1 MKTGINNE
9 EDKIMKRFFDLVSIT
24 LVSLVACTRAQE
36 LDIPDIPDDGFTII
50 AKTEAPAE
58 TRTVV
63 ESGTHV
69 YWEPGDR
76 IAVFSG
82 EKKGRFVTDLTSP
95 SATAAFRDAQG
106 DDSWEECKDL
116 WAVYPYNTE
125 AVFDGET
132 ITMALPNRQA
142 AREGTFGKDLN
153 LSIAHNPTGNSLQF
167 YNVCGGIRFSLSQDG
182 IKEVVLQGLKAEA
195 LAGKIKVGFQDGIP
209 TILDVTEGKAWID
222 IIPPDGETFK
232 KDTWYYVIAIPQV
245 FEQGLRLRF
254 RDNAGQESYCVF
266 DAGVAIKRGV
276 YGSVTHA
283 ESKLTNQ
290 LALEREALIELY
302 NATDGDHWKDNTNW
316 CSDKPLREWTGV
328 STDAYGRVTQLML
341 SAKGLN
347 GTIPESIGNLVN
359 LTYLH
364 LGNNYEITGP
374 IPESIGNLVNLKVLM
389 LAENKLT
396 GTIPD
401 AIKNLTQ
408 LEYFDIY
415 QNRLDGILS
424 EDLYYSDWWIS
435 RYFRMDQR
443 DGYGRVFENIYESMD
458 FSRDGEVKN
467 LQKHTK
473 GPGIPIVLT
482 ADGFSDRMYTD
493 GYFDKIVNMAV
504 EAFFDEEPY
513 RTFRDYFDVYS
524 VAAVSKNE
532 LIAYDLAFETTF
544 SNWGPSGGIQCNED
558 KVNEYILKVPE
569 LQGNSSNAVG
579 ILLVNKNNGCVGP
592 FAYPFY
598 ENGYAL
604 CVVGAG
610 DLDNLKHEAGGH
622 GFGKLADE
630 YYRNEPYTGNLY
642 EECHQYGWY
651 LNIDDTNDPTQ
662 VLWKDFLND
671 SYYQNEGIG
680 IYQGAL
686 FNNLYKSTIESIM
699 LNGTNGF
706 NPPSRWAIYQRIK
719 KLAGED
725 YTFED
730 FLNFD
735 KNRKANLVERRP
747 AHVYNNINEKPLV
760 SIHSPSSE
768 IKVY

>member
-1 MKTGINNE
+1 M
-9 EDKIMKRFFDLVSIT
+9 EDKIMKRFFYLVSIT

-69 YWEPGDR
+69 YWEPGDE

-82 EKKGRFVTDLTSP
+82 DKLGRFATDLTTTSG
-95 SATAAFRDAQG
+95 TAAFKDVQEDESWADVNDIWALYPFSGDA
-106 DDSWEECKDL
+106 
-116 WAVYPYNTE
+116 T
-125 AVFDGET
+125 FDGET
-132 ITMALPNRQA
+132 ITTVMPWRQV
-142 AREGTFGKDLN
+142 AREDSFGKDMN
-153 LSIAHNPTGNSLQF
+153 LAIAHNPSGHNLQF
-167 YNVCGGIRFSLSQDG
+167 YNVGGGIRFSLSKEG
-182 IKEVVLQGLKAEA
+182 IKEVELVGQKGEV
-195 LAGKIKVGFQDGIP
+195 LAGKIKIGFKEGVP
-209 TILDVTEGKAWID
+209 TIQEVTDGQPWVVVT
-222 IIPPDGETFK
+222 PPNGETFK
-232 KDTWYYVIAIPQV
+232 KDTWYYIITIPQV
-245 FEQGLRLRF
+245 LENGFSLEF
-254 RDNAGQESYCVF
+254 RNGNQYNDFFYDKSVI
-266 DAGVAIKRGV
+266 IKRSI
-276 YGSVTHA
+276 YGSLTHA
-283 ESKLTNQ
+283 ESIHEKQ
-290 LALEREALIELY
+290 LALEREALIDLY
-302 NATDGDHWKDNTNW
+302 NATDGDHWKNNTNW
-316 CSDKPLREWTGV
+316 CSDLPVGRWEGVWTDV
-328 STDAYGRVTQLML
+328 HGRVYHLQL
-341 SAKGLN
+341 SANGLN

-396 GTIPD
+396 GTIPETIMNI
-401 AIKNLTQ
+401 AQ
-408 LEYFDIY
+408 LDDFAIY

-424 EDLYYSDWWIS
+424 EKLYYSDWWIS
-435 RYFRMDQR
+435 RYFRMDQQ
-443 DGYGRVFENIYESMD
+443 DGYGLVFENIYESTD
-458 FSRDGEVKN
+458 FSRDGEVKY

-473 GPGIPIVLT
+473 GPGIPIVIT
-482 ADGFSDRMYTD
+482 ADGFSDRMYAD
-493 GYFDKIVNMAV
+493 GYFDKIVTMAV

-532 LIAYDLAFETTF
+532 LIAYDLAFETRF
-544 SNWGPSGGIQCNED
+544 SDWGPSDGIQCNEN

-569 LQGNSSNAVG
+569 LHGNSDNAVG
-579 ILLVNKNNGCVGP
+579 ILLVNKNNGCVAP
-592 FAYPFY
+592 FAYPFF

-604 CVVGAG
+604 CVIGVGDWG
-610 DLDNLKHEAGGH
+610 NVKHEAGGH

-686 FNNLYKSTIESIM
+686 FNNLYKSTRESIM
-699 LNGTNGF
+699 LNGINGF

-730 FLNFD
+730 FLNYD
-735 KNRKANLVERRP
+735 KNRKANLVERRRS
-747 AHVYNNINEKPLV
+747 AHMYNNIKEKPLV
-760 SIHSPSSE
+760 SIDSPSSE

>member
-1 MKTGINNE
+1 M
-9 EDKIMKRFFDLVSIT
+9 EDKIMKRFFYLVSIT

-69 YWEPGDR
+69 YWEPGDE

-82 EKKGRFVTDLTSP
+82 DKLGRFATDLTTTSG
-95 SATAAFRDAQG
+95 TAAFKDVQEDESWADVNDIWALYPFSGDA
-106 DDSWEECKDL
+106 
-116 WAVYPYNTE
+116 T
-125 AVFDGET
+125 FDGET
-132 ITMALPNRQA
+132 ITTVMPWRQV
-142 AREGTFGKDLN
+142 AREDSFGKDMN
-153 LSIAHNPTGNSLQF
+153 LAIAHNPSGHNLQF
-167 YNVCGGIRFSLSQDG
+167 YNVGGGIRFSLSKEG
-182 IKEVVLQGLKAEA
+182 IKEVELVGQKGEV
-195 LAGKIKVGFQDGIP
+195 LAGKIKIGFKEGVP
-209 TILDVTEGKAWID
+209 TIQEVTDGQPWVVVT
-222 IIPPDGETFK
+222 PPNGETFK
-232 KDTWYYVIAIPQV
+232 KDTWYYIITIPQV
-245 FEQGLRLRF
+245 LENGFSLEF
-254 RDNAGQESYCVF
+254 RNGNQYNDFFYDKSVI
-266 DAGVAIKRGV
+266 IKRSI
-276 YGSVTHA
+276 YGSLTHA
-283 ESKLTNQ
+283 ESIHEKQ
-290 LALEREALIELY
+290 LALEREALIDLY
-302 NATDGDHWKDNTNW
+302 NATDGDHWKNNTNW
-316 CSDKPLREWTGV
+316 CSDLPVGRWEGVWTDV
-328 STDAYGRVTQLML
+328 HGRVYHLQL
-341 SAKGLN
+341 SANGLN

-364 LGNNYEITGP
+364 LGHNYEITGP

-396 GTIPD
+396 GTIPETIMNI
-401 AIKNLTQ
+401 AQ
-408 LEYFDIY
+408 LDDFAIY

-424 EDLYYSDWWIS
+424 EKLYYSDWWIS
-435 RYFRMDQR
+435 RYFRMDQQ
-443 DGYGRVFENIYESMD
+443 DGYGLVFENIYESTD
-458 FSRDGEVKN
+458 FSRDGEVKY

-473 GPGIPIVLT
+473 GPGIPIVIT
-482 ADGFSDRMYTD
+482 ADGFSDRMYAD
-493 GYFDKIVNMAV
+493 GYFDKIVTMAV

-532 LIAYDLAFETTF
+532 LIAYDLAFETRF
-544 SNWGPSGGIQCNED
+544 SDWGPSDGIQCNEN

-569 LQGNSSNAVG
+569 LHGNSDNAVG
-579 ILLVNKNNGCVGP
+579 ILLVNKNNGCVAP
-592 FAYPFY
+592 FAYPFF

-604 CVVGAG
+604 CVIGVGDWG
-610 DLDNLKHEAGGH
+610 NVKHEAGGH

-686 FNNLYKSTIESIM
+686 FNNLYKSTRESIM
-699 LNGTNGF
+699 LNGINGF

-730 FLNFD
+730 FLNYD
-735 KNRKANLVERRP
+735 KNRKANLVERRRS
-747 AHVYNNINEKPLV
+747 AHMYNNIKEKPLV
-760 SIHSPSSE
+760 SIDSPSSE